1 MGSDKCSGQITLFP
15 PKKKPIDAKI
25 PSHQL
30 MIRSGMIKQES
41 AGIYSWLPIGLK
53 VLKKIEKI
61 VREEQEKAGAIEILM
76 PTLQSSELWS
86 ESGRYDSYGDEMLRI
101 TDRHSRTLVYGPTNE
116 EQVTEIFRKYIK
128 SYKSLPLN
136 LFHIQW
142 KFRDEVRP
150 RFGVMRGRE
159 FLMKDAYSFDLNQEE
174 AKLSYYKMFIAY
186 LKTFKRLG
194 LNAIPVAADSGP
206 IGGNLSHEFS
216 IVAETGESEIF
227 CDRNLLEIDIDENI
241 YNSNDKIISV
251 VENYLNFYSATDD
264 KHDEK
269 EFNNLVSKN
278 NQVNGRG
285 IEVGHIFSFGDKYS
299 NPMKA
304 SISGSDGKISDVFMG
319 SYGIGVSRLVAA
331 IIETSNDEKGI
342 IWPTSVAP
350 FLVNIIN
357 LKNKDDNCKN
367 KCLEIHNNLAKND
380 IESIIDDRDESA
392 GKKFSDSDLIGFP
405 VTIIVGPRELENGNV
420 EIKFRKEGSNQ
431 ILPYSNVLK
440 IIKNKLFEE

>member
-1 MGSDKCSGQITLFP
+1 MLWSNYFIPTQKE
-15 PKKKPIDAKI
+15 KPIDAKI

-53 VLKKIEKI
+53 VLKKIETI
-61 VREEQEKAGAIEILM
+61 VRDEQERAGAIEILM

-101 TDRHSRTLVYGPTNE
+101 NDRHDRTLIYGPTNE

-186 LKTFKRLG
+186 LRTFERLG
-194 LNAIPVAADSGP
+194 LNAIPVSADSGP

-216 IVAETGESEIF
+216 IVADTGESEIF
-227 CDRNLLEIDIDENI
+227 CDKNLLEICIDENI
-241 YNSNDKIISV
+241 YSSNDKIIDV

-264 KHDEK
+264 KHDTK
-269 EFNNLVSKN
+269 KFNDLVSKD
-278 NQVNGRG
+278 NQVTGRG

-299 NPMKA
+299 DPMKA
-304 SISGSDGKISDVFMG
+304 SIIGNDGKMSNVYMG

-357 LKNKDDNCKN
+357 LKNKDD
-367 KCLEIHNNLAKND
+367 KCMDKCIEIHNDLEKSGID
-380 IESIIDDRDESA
+380 SIVDDRDESA

-405 VTIIVGPRELENGNV
+405 ATLVVGPRELENGNV
-420 EIKFRKEGSNQ
+420 EIRFRREGNNQ
-431 ILPYSNVLK
+431 IIPYDNVLK

>member
-1 MGSDKCSGQITLFP
+1 MLWSNYFIPTQKE
-15 PKKKPIDAKI
+15 KPIDAKI

-61 VREEQEKAGAIEILM
+61 VREEQVKAGAIEILM

-319 SYGIGVSRLVAA
+319 YYGIGVSRLVAA
-331 IIETSNDEKGI
+331 IIETSNDEK
-342 IWPTSVAP
+342 
-350 FLVNIIN
+350 
-357 LKNKDDNCKN
+357 
-367 KCLEIHNNLAKND
+367 
-380 IESIIDDRDESA
+380 
-392 GKKFSDSDLIGFP
+392 
-405 VTIIVGPRELENGNV
+405 
-420 EIKFRKEGSNQ
+420 
-431 ILPYSNVLK
+431 
-440 IIKNKLFEE
+440 

>member
-1 MGSDKCSGQITLFP
+1 
-15 PKKKPIDAKI
+15 
-25 PSHQL
+25 

-216 IVAETGESEIF
+216 IIAETGESEIF

-241 YNSNDKIISV
+241 YNSNEKIISV

-269 EFNNLVSKN
+269 KFNNLVSKN
-278 NQVNGRG
+278 NQLNGRG

-405 VTIIVGPRELENGNV
+405 ATIIVGPRELENGNV
-420 EIKFRKEGSNQ
+420 EIRFRKEGSNQ

>member
-1 MGSDKCSGQITLFP
+1 MLWSNYFIPTQKE
-15 PKKKPIDAKI
+15 KPIDAKI

-76 PTLQSSELWS
+76 PTLQSSELWG

-216 IVAETGESEIF
+216 IIAETGESEIF

-269 EFNNLVSKN
+269 KFNNLVSKN

-350 FLVNIIN
+350 FLVDIIN

-367 KCLEIHNNLAKND
+367 KCFEIHNNLAKNS

-405 VTIIVGPRELENGNV
+405 ITIIVGPRELENDNV
-420 EIKFRKEGSNQ
+420 EIRFRKEGNNQ
-431 ILPYSNVLK
+431 ILPYNNVLK

>member
-1 MGSDKCSGQITLFP
+1 MLWSNYFIPTQKE
-15 PKKKPIDAKI
+15 KPIDAKI

-41 AGIYSWLPIGLK
+41 SGIYSWLPIGLK
-53 VLKKIEKI
+53 VLKKIETI
-61 VREEQEKAGAIEILM
+61 VRDEQERAGAIEILM

-101 TDRHSRTLVYGPTNE
+101 NDRHNRTLIYGPTNE

-186 LKTFKRLG
+186 LRTFERLG
-194 LNAIPVAADSGP
+194 LNAIPVSADSGP

-216 IVAETGESEIF
+216 IVADTGESEIF
-227 CDRNLLEIDIDENI
+227 CDKNLLEICIDENI
-241 YNSNDKIISV
+241 YSSNDKIIDV

-264 KHDEK
+264 KHDVK
-269 EFNNLVSKN
+269 KFNNLVSKD
-278 NQVNGRG
+278 NQVTGRG

-299 NPMKA
+299 DPMKA
-304 SISGSDGKISDVFMG
+304 SIIGNDGKMSNVYMG
-319 SYGIGVSRLVAA
+319 SYGIGVSRLIAA

-342 IWPTSVAP
+342 IWPISVAP

-357 LKNKDDNCKN
+357 LKNKDD
-367 KCLEIHNNLAKND
+367 KCMDKCIEIHNDLEKND
-380 IESIIDDRDESA
+380 IDSIVDDRDESA

-405 VTIIVGPRELENGNV
+405 VTLVVGPRELENGNV
-420 EIKFRKEGSNQ
+420 EIRFRREGNNQ
-431 ILPYSNVLK
+431 IIPYDNVLK

>member
-1 MGSDKCSGQITLFP
+1 MLWSNYFIPTQKE
-15 PKKKPIDAKI
+15 KPIDAKI

-128 SYKSLPLN
+128 SYKSITLN
-136 LFHIQW
+136 FFHIQW
-142 KFRDEVRP
+142 KFRDEVRQ

-216 IVAETGESEIF
+216 IIAETGESEIF

-241 YNSNDKIISV
+241 YNSNEKIISV

-269 EFNNLVSKN
+269 KFNNLVSKN
-278 NQVNGRG
+278 NQLNGRG

-342 IWPTSVAP
+342 IWPTSVTP

-405 VTIIVGPRELENGNV
+405 ATIIVGPRELENGNV
-420 EIKFRKEGSNQ
+420 EIRFRKEGSNQ

>member
-1 MGSDKCSGQITLFP
+1 MLWSNYFIPTQKE
-15 PKKKPIDAKI
+15 KPIDAKI

-241 YNSNDKIISV
+241 YNSNEKIISV

-269 EFNNLVSKN
+269 KFNNLVSKN
-278 NQVNGRG
+278 NQLNGRG

-342 IWPTSVAP
+342 IWPTSAAP

-405 VTIIVGPRELENGNV
+405 ATIIVGPRELENGNV
-420 EIKFRKEGSNQ
+420 EIRFRKEGSNQ

>member
-1 MGSDKCSGQITLFP
+1 MLWSNYFIPTQKE
-15 PKKKPIDAKI
+15 KPIDAKI

-194 LNAIPVAADSGP
+194 LNAIPVSADSGP

-227 CDRNLLEIDIDENI
+227 CDRNLLEIGIDENI

-269 EFNNLVSKN
+269 KFNNLVSKN

-304 SISGSDGKISDVFMG
+304 SISGNDGKISDVFMG

-367 KCLEIHNNLAKND
+367 KCFEIHNNLAKNS

-420 EIKFRKEGSNQ
+420 EIRFRKEGSNQ
-431 ILPYSNVLK
+431 ILPYNNVLK

>member
-1 MGSDKCSGQITLFP
+1 MLWSNYFIPTQKE
-15 PKKKPIDAKI
+15 KPIDAKI

-53 VLKKIEKI
+53 VLKKIETI
-61 VREEQEKAGAIEILM
+61 VRDEQERAGAIEILM

-101 TDRHSRTLVYGPTNE
+101 NDRHDRTLIYGPTNE

-186 LKTFKRLG
+186 LRTFERLG

-227 CDRNLLEIDIDENI
+227 CDKNLLEICIDENI
-241 YNSNDKIISV
+241 YSSNDKIIDV

-264 KHDEK
+264 KHDTK
-269 EFNNLVSKN
+269 KFNDLVSKD
-278 NQVNGRG
+278 NQVTGRG

-299 NPMKA
+299 DPMKA
-304 SISGSDGKISDVFMG
+304 SIIGNDGKMSNVYMG

-357 LKNKDDNCKN
+357 LKNKDD
-367 KCLEIHNNLAKND
+367 KCMDKCIEIHNDLEKSGID
-380 IESIIDDRDESA
+380 SIVDDRDESA

-405 VTIIVGPRELENGNV
+405 VTLVVGPRELENGNV
-420 EIKFRKEGSNQ
+420 EIRFRREGNNQ
-431 ILPYSNVLK
+431 IIPYDNVLK

>member
-1 MGSDKCSGQITLFP
+1 MLWSNYFIPTQKE
-15 PKKKPIDAKI
+15 KPIDAKI

-269 EFNNLVSKN
+269 KFNNLVSKN
-278 NQVNGRG
+278 NQLNGRG

-367 KCLEIHNNLAKND
+367 ICLEIHNNLAKND

>member
-1 MGSDKCSGQITLFP
+1 MLWSNYFIPTQKE
-15 PKKKPIDAKI
+15 KPIDAKI

-227 CDRNLLEIDIDENI
+227 CDRNLLEIGIDENI

-269 EFNNLVSKN
+269 KFNNLVSKK

-367 KCLEIHNNLAKND
+367 KCFEIHNNLAKNS

-431 ILPYSNVLK
+431 ILPYNNVLK

>member
-1 MGSDKCSGQITLFP
+1 MLWSNYFIPTQKE
-15 PKKKPIDAKI
+15 KPIDAKI

-216 IVAETGESEIF
+216 IIAETGESEIF

-241 YNSNDKIISV
+241 YNSNEKIISV
-251 VENYLNFYSATDD
+251 VENYLNFYSANDD

-269 EFNNLVSKN
+269 KFNNLVSKN
-278 NQVNGRG
+278 NQLNGRG

>member
-1 MGSDKCSGQITLFP
+1 MLWSNYFIPTQKE
-15 PKKKPIDAKI
+15 KPIDAKI

-227 CDRNLLEIDIDENI
+227 CDSNLLEIDIDENI

>member
-1 MGSDKCSGQITLFP
+1 MLWSNYFIPTQKE
-15 PKKKPIDAKI
+15 KPIDAKI

-194 LNAIPVAADSGP
+194 LNAIPVSADSGP

-216 IVAETGESEIF
+216 IIAETGESEIF

-241 YNSNDKIISV
+241 YNSNEKIISV

-269 EFNNLVSKN
+269 KFNNLVSKN
-278 NQVNGRG
+278 NQLNGRG

>member
-1 MGSDKCSGQITLFP
+1 MLWSNYFIPTQKE
-15 PKKKPIDAKI
+15 KPIDAKI

-227 CDRNLLEIDIDENI
+227 CDRNLLEIGIDENI

-269 EFNNLVSKN
+269 KFNNLVSKK

-431 ILPYSNVLK
+431 ILPYNNVLK

>member
-1 MGSDKCSGQITLFP
+1 MLWSNYFIPTQKE
-15 PKKKPIDAKI
+15 KPIDAKI

-61 VREEQEKAGAIEILM
+61 IRDEQERAGAIEILM

-86 ESGRYDSYGDEMLRI
+86 ESGRYNSYGDEMLRI
-101 TDRHSRTLVYGPTNE
+101 NDRHDRTLIYGPTNE

-186 LKTFKRLG
+186 LRTFERLG

-216 IVAETGESEIF
+216 IVADTGESEIF
-227 CDRNLLEIDIDENI
+227 CDKNLLEISIDENI
-241 YNSNDKIISV
+241 YSSNDKIIDI

-264 KHDEK
+264 KHDTEK
-269 EFNNLVSKN
+269 FNNLVSKD
-278 NQVNGRG
+278 NQVTGRG

-299 NPMKA
+299 DPMKA
-304 SISGSDGKISDVFMG
+304 SIIGNDGKMSNVHMG

-357 LKNKDDNCKN
+357 LKNKDDNCMD
-367 KCLEIHNNLAKND
+367 KCIEIYNDLEKSGID
-380 IESIIDDRDESA
+380 CIIDDRDESA
-392 GKKFSDSDLIGFP
+392 GKKFSDSDLVGFP
-405 VTIIVGPRELENGNV
+405 ITLVVGPRELKNGNV
-420 EIKFRKEGSNQ
+420 EIRFRREGNNQ
-431 ILPYSNVLK
+431 IIPFNNVLK

>member
-1 MGSDKCSGQITLFP
+1 MLWSNYFIPTQKE
-15 PKKKPIDAKI
+15 KPIDAKI

-216 IVAETGESEIF
+216 IIAEPGESEIF

-241 YNSNDKIISV
+241 YNSNEKIISV

-269 EFNNLVSKN
+269 KFNNLVSKN
-278 NQVNGRG
+278 NQLNGRG
-285 IEVGHIFSFGDKYS
+285 IEVVHIFSFGDKYS

-342 IWPTSVAP
+342 IWPTPVAP

-405 VTIIVGPRELENGNV
+405 ATIIVGPRELENGNV
-420 EIKFRKEGSNQ
+420 EIRFRKEGSNQ

>member
-1 MGSDKCSGQITLFP
+1 MLWSNYFIPTQKE
-15 PKKKPIDAKI
+15 KPIDAKI

-367 KCLEIHNNLAKND
+367 KCLEIHNNLGKND

-420 EIKFRKEGSNQ
+420 EIKFRNEGSNQ

>member
-1 MGSDKCSGQITLFP
+1 MLWSNYFIPTQKE
-15 PKKKPIDAKI
+15 KPIDAKI

-30 MIRSGMIKQES
+30 MIRAGMIKQES

-227 CDRNLLEIDIDENI
+227 CDRNLLEIGIDENI

-269 EFNNLVSKN
+269 KFNNLVSKK

-367 KCLEIHNNLAKND
+367 KCFEIHNNLAKNS

-431 ILPYSNVLK
+431 ILPYNNVLK

>member
-1 MGSDKCSGQITLFP
+1 MLWSNYFIPTQKE
-15 PKKKPIDAKI
+15 KPIDAKI

-136 LFHIQW
+136 FFHIQW

-216 IVAETGESEIF
+216 IIAETGESEIF

-241 YNSNDKIISV
+241 YNSNEKIISV
-251 VENYLNFYSATDD
+251 VENYLNFYSANDD

-269 EFNNLVSKN
+269 KFNNLVSKN
-278 NQVNGRG
+278 NQLNGRG

-331 IIETSNDEKGI
+331 IIETFNDEKGI

-405 VTIIVGPRELENGNV
+405 ATIIVGPRELENGNV
-420 EIKFRKEGSNQ
+420 EIRFRKEGSNQ

>member
-1 MGSDKCSGQITLFP
+1 MLWSNYFIPTQKE
-15 PKKKPIDAKI
+15 KPIDAKI

-227 CDRNLLEIDIDENI
+227 CDSNLLEIDIDENI

-269 EFNNLVSKN
+269 KFNNLVSKN
-278 NQVNGRG
+278 NQLNGRG

>member
-1 MGSDKCSGQITLFP
+1 MLWSNYFIPTQKE
-15 PKKKPIDAKI
+15 KPIDAKI

-216 IVAETGESEIF
+216 IIAETGESEIF

-241 YNSNDKIISV
+241 YNSNEKIISV

-269 EFNNLVSKN
+269 KFNNLVSKN
-278 NQVNGRG
+278 NQLNGRG

-331 IIETSNDEKGI
+331 IIETFNDEKGI

-405 VTIIVGPRELENGNV
+405 ATIIVGPRELENGNV
-420 EIKFRKEGSNQ
+420 EIRFRKEGSNQ

>member
-1 MGSDKCSGQITLFP
+1 MLWSNYFIPTQKE
-15 PKKKPIDAKI
+15 KPIDAKI

-101 TDRHSRTLVYGPTNE
+101 TDRHNRTLVYGPTNE

-216 IVAETGESEIF
+216 IIAETGESEIF

-241 YNSNDKIISV
+241 YNSNEKIISV

-269 EFNNLVSKN
+269 KFNNLVSKN
-278 NQVNGRG
+278 NQLNGRG

-299 NPMKA
+299 SPMKA
-304 SISGSDGKISDVFMG
+304 SISASDGKISDVFMG

-405 VTIIVGPRELENGNV
+405 ATIIVGPRELENGNV
-420 EIKFRKEGSNQ
+420 EIRFRKEGSNQ

>member
-1 MGSDKCSGQITLFP
+1 MLWSNYFIPTQKE
-15 PKKKPIDAKI
+15 KPIDAKI

-206 IGGNLSHEFS
+206 IGGNLSYEFS
-216 IVAETGESEIF
+216 IAAVTGESEIF

-241 YNSNDKIISV
+241 YNSNEKIISV

-269 EFNNLVSKN
+269 KFKNLVSKN
-278 NQVNGRG
+278 NQLNGRG

-405 VTIIVGPRELENGNV
+405 ATIIVGPRELENGNV
-420 EIKFRKEGSNQ
+420 EIRFRKEGSNQ

>member
-1 MGSDKCSGQITLFP
+1 MLWSNYFIPTQKE
-15 PKKKPIDAKI
+15 KPIDAKI

-194 LNAIPVAADSGP
+194 LNAIPVSADSGP

-269 EFNNLVSKN
+269 KFNNLVSKN

-420 EIKFRKEGSNQ
+420 DIRFRKEGSNQ

>member
-1 MGSDKCSGQITLFP
+1 MLWSNYFIPTQKE
-15 PKKKPIDAKI
+15 KPIDAKI

-216 IVAETGESEIF
+216 IIAETGESEIF
-227 CDRNLLEIDIDENI
+227 CDKNLLEIDIDENI

-357 LKNKDDNCKN
+357 LKNKDDNCQN

-420 EIKFRKEGSNQ
+420 EIKFRNEGSNQ

>member
-1 MGSDKCSGQITLFP
+1 MLWSNYFIPTQKE
-15 PKKKPIDAKI
+15 KPIDAKI

-216 IVAETGESEIF
+216 IIAETGESEIF

-331 IIETSNDEKGI
+331 IIETSNDKKGI

-420 EIKFRKEGSNQ
+420 EIKFRNEGSNQ

>member
-1 MGSDKCSGQITLFP
+1 MLWSNYFIPTQKE
-15 PKKKPIDAKI
+15 KPIDAKI

-61 VREEQEKAGAIEILM
+61 IRDEQERAGAIEILM

-86 ESGRYDSYGDEMLRI
+86 ESGRYNSYGDEMLRI
-101 TDRHSRTLVYGPTNE
+101 NDRHDRTLIYGPTNE

-186 LKTFKRLG
+186 LRTFERLG

-216 IVAETGESEIF
+216 IVADTGESEIF
-227 CDRNLLEIDIDENI
+227 CDKNLLEISIDENI
-241 YNSNDKIISV
+241 YSSNDKIIDI
-251 VENYLNFYSATDD
+251 VENYLDFYSATDD
-264 KHDEK
+264 KHDTK
-269 EFNNLVSKN
+269 KFNNLVSKD
-278 NQVNGRG
+278 NQVTGRG

-299 NPMKA
+299 DPMKA
-304 SISGSDGKISDVFMG
+304 SIIGNDGKMSNVYMG

-357 LKNKDDNCKN
+357 LKNKDDNCMDN
-367 KCLEIHNNLAKND
+367 CIEIHNDLEKSGID
-380 IESIIDDRDESA
+380 CIIDDRDESA
-392 GKKFSDSDLIGFP
+392 GKKFSDSDLVGFP
-405 VTIIVGPRELENGNV
+405 ITLVVGPRELKNGNV
-420 EIKFRKEGSNQ
+420 EIRFRREGNNQ
-431 ILPYSNVLK
+431 IIPFNNVLK

>member
-1 MGSDKCSGQITLFP
+1 MLWSNYFIPTQKE
-15 PKKKPIDAKI
+15 KPIDAKI

-61 VREEQEKAGAIEILM
+61 IRDEQERAGAIEILM

-86 ESGRYDSYGDEMLRI
+86 ESGRYNSYGDEMLRI
-101 TDRHSRTLVYGPTNE
+101 NDRHDRTLIYGPTNE

-186 LKTFKRLG
+186 LRTFERLG

-216 IVAETGESEIF
+216 IVADTGESEIF
-227 CDRNLLEIDIDENI
+227 CDKNLLEISIDENI
-241 YNSNDKIISV
+241 YSSNDKIIDI

-264 KHDEK
+264 KHDTEK
-269 EFNNLVSKN
+269 FNNLVSKD
-278 NQVNGRG
+278 NQVTGRG

-299 NPMKA
+299 DPMKA
-304 SISGSDGKISDVFMG
+304 SIIGNDGKMSNVYMG

-357 LKNKDDNCKN
+357 LKNKDDNCMD
-367 KCLEIHNNLAKND
+367 KCTEIHNDLEKSGID
-380 IESIIDDRDESA
+380 CIIDDRDESA
-392 GKKFSDSDLIGFP
+392 GKKFSDSDLVGFP
-405 VTIIVGPRELENGNV
+405 ITLVVGPRELKNGNV
-420 EIKFRKEGSNQ
+420 EIRFRREGNNQ
-431 ILPYSNVLK
+431 IIPFNNVLK

>member
-1 MGSDKCSGQITLFP
+1 MLWSNYFIPTQKE
-15 PKKKPIDAKI
+15 KPIDAKI

-61 VREEQEKAGAIEILM
+61 IRDEQERAGAIEILM

-86 ESGRYDSYGDEMLRI
+86 ESGRYNSYGDEMLRI
-101 TDRHSRTLVYGPTNE
+101 NDRHNRTLIYGPTNE

-186 LKTFKRLG
+186 LRTFERLG

-216 IVAETGESEIF
+216 IVADTGESEIF
-227 CDRNLLEIDIDENI
+227 CDKNLLEISIDENI
-241 YNSNDKIISV
+241 YSSNDKIIDI

-264 KHDEK
+264 KHDTEK
-269 EFNNLVSKN
+269 FNNLVSKD
-278 NQVNGRG
+278 NQVTGRG

-299 NPMKA
+299 DPMKA
-304 SISGSDGKISDVFMG
+304 SIIGNDGKMSNVHMG

-357 LKNKDDNCKN
+357 LKNKDDNCMD
-367 KCLEIHNNLAKND
+367 KCIEIHNDLEKSD
-380 IESIIDDRDESA
+380 IDCIIDDRDESA
-392 GKKFSDSDLIGFP
+392 GKKFSDSDLVGFP
-405 VTIIVGPRELENGNV
+405 ITLVVGPRELKNGNV
-420 EIKFRKEGSNQ
+420 EIRFRREGNNQ
-431 ILPYSNVLK
+431 IIPFNNVLK

>member
-1 MGSDKCSGQITLFP
+1 MLWSNYFIPTQKE
-15 PKKKPIDAKI
+15 KPIDAKI

-269 EFNNLVSKN
+269 KFNNLVSKN
-278 NQVNGRG
+278 NQLNGRG

-299 NPMKA
+299 
-304 SISGSDGKISDVFMG
+304 
-319 SYGIGVSRLVAA
+319 
-331 IIETSNDEKGI
+331 
-342 IWPTSVAP
+342 
-350 FLVNIIN
+350 
-357 LKNKDDNCKN
+357 
-367 KCLEIHNNLAKND
+367 
-380 IESIIDDRDESA
+380 
-392 GKKFSDSDLIGFP
+392 
-405 VTIIVGPRELENGNV
+405 
-420 EIKFRKEGSNQ
+420 
-431 ILPYSNVLK
+431 
-440 IIKNKLFEE
+440 